1 MTRERR
7 EDEQAGDCGQVFRE
21 MTAYPSSFRPDQIR
35 GIPRPPLELPS
46 TPGSTPIPL
55 PRPEEIQV
63 GPVDLRVAIENRRSV
78 RRFDDEEPLSLD
90 ELAYLLWCTQGVQEV
105 VLEQYTLRT
114 VPSAGAAHPLET
126 YLLVNYVEGLSPGI
140 YRYLALDHTLQ
151 RVNSHPE
158 IALAVTEGCMEQQM
172 VLRSAV
178 TFLWTAVPYRT
189 SWRYG
194 PRGYRDIYID
204 AGHVCQ
210 NLYLAAGSVDCGVC
224 AIESFRDDYM
234 NRLLG
239 LDGRTQFL
247 IYCAAVG
254 KIRHG
259 L

>member
-63 GPVDLRVAIENRRSV
+63 GPVDLRVVIENRRSL

-90 ELAYLLWCTQGVQEV
+90 ELAYLLWCTQGVQGV
-105 VLEQYTLRT
+105 VLEQYTLRII
-114 VPSAGAAHPLET
+114 PSAGAAHPLET

-189 SWRYG
+189 TVAVRSPGVPGHLYRCRACLPKPLPCRRLG
-194 PRGYRDIYID
+194 RLRG
-204 AGHVCQ
+204 
-210 NLYLAAGSVDCGVC
+210 L
-224 AIESFRDDYM
+224 
-234 NRLLG
+234 
-239 LDGRTQFL
+239 
-247 IYCAAVG
+247 
-254 KIRHG
+254 RHRVVPG
-259 L
+259 

>member
-1 MTRERR
+1 M
-7 EDEQAGDCGQVFRE
+7 EQDCGQEFRE
-21 MTAYPSSFRPDQIR
+21 RTAYPTSFRPDQIK
-35 GIPRPPLELPS
+35 GVPRPPFELPPS
-46 TPGSTPIPL
+46 GAQIPL
-55 PRPEEIQV
+55 PRPEEITVQ
-63 GPVDLRVAIENRRSV
+63 PLDLRTAIEKRRSL
-78 RRFDDEEPLSLD
+78 RRFDDEEPLTLS

-105 VLEQYTLRT
+105 VLDQYTLRT

-126 YLLVNYVEGLSPGI
+126 YLLVNQVEGLTPGI
-140 YRYLALDHTLQ
+140 YRYLALEHVLVL
-151 RVNSHPE
+151 VNDHPE

-178 TFLWTAVPYRT
+178 TMLWTAVPYRT
-189 SWRYG
+189 TWRYG

-210 NLYLAAGSVDCGVC
+210 NLYLVAASIGCGVC

-234 NRLLG
+234 NNLLG

-254 KIRHG
+254 KVMQG

>member
-1 MTRERR
+1 MTRESR
-7 EDEQAGDCGQVFRE
+7 EDEQADDCGQVFRE
-21 MTAYPSSFRPDQIR
+21 ITAYPSSFRPDQIK
-35 GIPRPPLELPS
+35 GIPRPPLELPPS
-46 TPGSTPIPL
+46 PESTPIPL
-55 PRPEEIQV
+55 PRPEAITV
-63 GPVDLRVAIENRRSV
+63 RPVDLRVAIEKRRSV
-78 RRFDDEEPLSLD
+78 RWFDNEEPLSLE

-114 VPSAGAAHPLET
+114 APSAGAAHPLET
-126 YLLVNYVEGLSPGI
+126 YLLVNCVEGLEPGI
-140 YRYLALDHTLQ
+140 YRYLALEHTLELI
-151 RVNSHPE
+151 NSHPE

-189 SWRYG
+189 TWRYG

-210 NLYLAAGSVDCGVC
+210 NLYLAAGPIDCGVC
-224 AIESFRDDYM
+224 AIESFQDDYM

-239 LDGRTQFL
+239 LDGKTQFL